1 MNALRV
7 ACHDNAKQ
15 LLERCEA
22 RLLASAGVN
31 HNILQIADVLTA
43 SNEYH
48 TPPYWFCSVET
59 NHSVLGCALHAAP
72 DGLVISDLPFSA
84 IDPLYRAIVENHLI
98 PNRIVGSPEF
108 SRKLAEKL
116 GCSSGLSVKL
126 SGSWTVGRLDEV
138 GIIQRQQGKL
148 RQGSS
153 KDQELVA
160 EWGRRYG
167 EERPA
172 FLAVDQ
178 FMLKK
183 LKHGDL
189 FFWDLNG
196 PRTMIT
202 ISGRT
207 AHGVRLSSVYTPT
220 EFRARGYATSAVA
233 GLSELLLARGHQFVV
248 LDWRSG
254 DPVAR
259 VYGRVGFREIGTRH
273 SYSHI

>member
-1 MNALRV
+1 MNSLHV

-15 LLERCEA
+15 LLQRCET

-31 HNILQIADVLTA
+31 HNILQIADVLTK

-59 NHSVLGCALHAAP
+59 KRTVLGCALHAA
-72 DGLVISDLPFSA
+72 L
-84 IDPLYRAIVENHLI
+84 DPLYRAITDANLV
-98 PNRIVGSPEF
+98 PNRIVGAPDF
-108 SRKLAEKL
+108 SRQLAERL
-116 GCSSGLSVKL
+116 GNSSGLSVNL
-126 SGSWTVGRLDEV
+126 SGSWTVGRLDKV
-138 GIIQRQQGKL
+138 GTIQRQHGQL

-153 KDQELVA
+153 KDQDLVA
-160 EWGRRYG
+160 EWGLRYG

-183 LKHGDL
+183 LRHGDL
-189 FFWDLNG
+189 FFWDLEG

-207 AHGVRLSSVYTPT
+207 AHGVRLSSVYTPN

-259 VYGRVGFREIGTRH
+259 VYGRVGFREIGARH
-273 SYSHI
+273 SYSHM